1 MLRFL
6 IRRILFGL
14 LVLWVIATAVFFL
27 FFVATPG
34 DPARI
39 FAGRQ
44 ATEETVAAVRRQLGL
59 DRPLYE
65 QYWDYLSGLFHIP
78 PDLGTSF
85 QNQEPVLNMI
95 MIRLPVSISI
105 ALGAAVLWLLI
116 GIPIGILAATKPR
129 SLADR
134 TATVVALAGL
144 SMPTF
149 VLGMLLY
156 NWFFFQLTKAGY
168 PIFPANQYVPIVES
182 PIEWARH
189 LMLAWLTLAL
199 VFAATYSRLTR
210 GSLLEVL
217 GEDYIRTARSK
228 GLSERAVV
236 LRHGLRSALTPI
248 VTLFGLDIGALLG
261 GTIVTEKIFGLPG
274 LGALAVQSVS
284 TQDLPVIMGTVL
296 VAAFFVVVANILVDM
311 TYAILDPRVRLR

>member
-14 LVLWVIATAVFFL
+14 LVLWIIATAVFFL
-27 FFVATPG
+27 FYVASPG
-34 DPARI
+34 DPARL

-44 ATEETVAAVRRQLGL
+44 ATDETVAAVRRNLGL
-59 DRPLYE
+59 DRPLFV
-65 QYWDYLSGLFHIP
+65 QYWDYLTGLLHWP

-85 QNQEPVLNMI
+85 VNQEPVLETI
-95 MIRLPVSISI
+95 IHRLPVSISI

-134 TATVVALAGL
+134 SATVVALAGL

-149 VLGMLLY
+149 VLGMLLF
-156 NWFFFQLTKAGY
+156 NFFFYQLTKAGY
-168 PIFPANQYVPIVES
+168 PIFPANEYVPLQQD
-182 PIEWARH
+182 PIQWARH
-189 LMLAWLTLAL
+189 LFLAWLTLAL
-199 VFAATYSRLTR
+199 VFAAAYSRLTR

-217 GEDYIRTARSK
+217 GEDYIRTARAK
-228 GLSERAVV
+228 GMPERTVIF
-236 LRHGLRSALTPI
+236 RHGLRSALTPI
-248 VTLFGLDIGALLG
+248 VTLFGLDLGALLG

-274 LGALAVQSVS
+274 LGALAVQSVFS
-284 TQDLPVIMGTVL
+284 QDLPVIMGTVL

-311 TYAILDPRVRLR
+311 AYAVLDPRVRLT

>member
-6 IRRILFGL
+6 VRRILFGI
-14 LVLWVIATAVFFL
+14 LVLWIIATSVFLL
-27 FFVATPG
+27 FFVASPG
-34 DPARI
+34 DPARL

-65 QYWDYLSGLFHIP
+65 QYFDFLRGLFRLP
-78 PDLGTSF
+78 PDLGISF
-85 QNQEPVLNMI
+85 INQEPVLNTLLS
-95 MIRLPVSISI
+95 RLPVSISV

-129 SLADR
+129 TLADR
-134 TATVVALAGL
+134 TATVAALAGL

-149 VLGMLLY
+149 VLGMLLF
-156 NWFFFQLTKAGY
+156 NWGFFQLTRAGY
-168 PIFPANQYVPIVES
+168 PIFPAGQYVPFVES
-182 PIEWARH
+182 PFEWARH
-189 LMLAWLTLAL
+189 LVLPWLTVAL

-210 GSLLEVL
+210 GSLLEVM

-228 GLSERAVV
+228 GLSERTVV
-236 LRHGLRSALTPI
+236 FRHGLRSALTPI
-248 VTLFGLDIGALLG
+248 VTLFGLDFGALLG

-274 LGALAVQSVS
+274 LGALAVQSVAS
-284 TQDLPVIMGTVL
+284 QDLPVIMGTVL
-296 VAAFFVVVANILVDM
+296 IAAFFVIVANIVVDIV
-311 TYAILDPRVRLR
+311 YAVLDPRVRLS

>member
-1 MLRFL
+1 VLRFL
-6 IRRILFGL
+6 TRRILFGL
-14 LVLWVIATAVFFL
+14 LVLWIIATAVFFL
-27 FFVATPG
+27 FYIAGPG
-34 DPARI
+34 DPARL

-65 QYWDYLSGLFHIP
+65 QYWDYLTGLFHWP

-85 QNQEPVLNMI
+85 INQEPVLNTI
-95 MIRLPVSISI
+95 IHRLPVSISI

-116 GIPIGILAATKPR
+116 GIPIGILAATRPR
-129 SLADR
+129 SVADR
-134 TATVVALAGL
+134 SATVIALAGL

-149 VLGMLLY
+149 VLGMLLF
-156 NWFFFQLTKAGY
+156 NFFFYQLTKAGY
-168 PIFPANQYVPIVES
+168 PIFPANGYVPLLEN
-182 PIEWARH
+182 PLQWARH
-189 LMLAWLTLAL
+189 LLLAWLTLAL

-228 GLSERAVV
+228 GLAERTVIF
-236 LRHGLRSALTPI
+236 RHGLRSALTPI
-248 VTLFGLDIGALLG
+248 VTLFGLDLGALLG

-274 LGALAVQSVS
+274 LGALAVQSVF

-296 VAAFFVVVANILVDM
+296 VAAFFVVVANIVVDM
-311 TYAILDPRVRLR
+311 TYALLDPRVRLT

>member
-1 MLRFL
+1 VLRFL
-6 IRRILFGL
+6 TRRILFGL
-14 LVLWVIATAVFFL
+14 LVLWIIATAVFFL
-27 FFVATPG
+27 FYIAGPG
-34 DPARI
+34 DPARL

-65 QYWDYLSGLFHIP
+65 QYWDYLAGLSHWP
-78 PDLGTSF
+78 TDLGTSF
-85 QNQEPVLNMI
+85 INQEPVLNTI
-95 MIRLPVSISI
+95 IHRLPVSISI

-116 GIPIGILAATKPR
+116 GIPIGILAATRPR
-129 SLADR
+129 SVADR
-134 TATVVALAGL
+134 SATVIALAGL

-149 VLGMLLY
+149 VLGMLLF
-156 NWFFFQLTKAGY
+156 NFFFYQLTKAGY
-168 PIFPANQYVPIVES
+168 PIFPANGYVPLLEN
-182 PIEWARH
+182 PFQWARH
-189 LMLAWLTLAL
+189 LLLAWLTLAL

-228 GLSERAVV
+228 GLAERTVV
-236 LRHGLRSALTPI
+236 FRHGLRSALTPI
-248 VTLFGLDIGALLG
+248 VTLFGLDLGALLG

-274 LGALAVQSVS
+274 LGALAVQSVF

-296 VAAFFVVVANILVDM
+296 VAAFFVVVANIVVDM
-311 TYAILDPRVRLR
+311 TYALLDPRVRLT

>member
-1 MLRFL
+1 VLRFL
-6 IRRILFGL
+6 TRRILFGL
-14 LVLWVIATAVFFL
+14 LVLWIIATAVFFL
-27 FFVATPG
+27 FYIAGPG
-34 DPARI
+34 DPARL

-65 QYWDYLSGLFHIP
+65 QYWDYLTGLFHWP

-85 QNQEPVLNMI
+85 INQEPVLNTI
-95 MIRLPVSISI
+95 IHRLPVSISI

-116 GIPIGILAATKPR
+116 GIPIGILAATRPR
-129 SLADR
+129 SVADR
-134 TATVVALAGL
+134 SATVIALAGL

-149 VLGMLLY
+149 VLGMLLF
-156 NWFFFQLTKAGY
+156 NFFFYQLTKAGY
-168 PIFPANQYVPIVES
+168 PIFPANGYVPLLEN
-182 PIEWARH
+182 PFQWARH
-189 LMLAWLTLAL
+189 LLLAWLTLAL

-228 GLSERAVV
+228 GLAERTVV
-236 LRHGLRSALTPI
+236 FRHGLRSALTPI
-248 VTLFGLDIGALLG
+248 VTLFGLDLGALLG

-274 LGALAVQSVS
+274 LGALAVQSVF

-296 VAAFFVVVANILVDM
+296 VAAFFVVVANIVVDM
-311 TYAILDPRVRLR
+311 TYALLDPRVRLT

>member
-14 LVLWVIATAVFFL
+14 LVLWIIATAVFFL
-27 FFVATPG
+27 FYVASPG
-34 DPARI
+34 DPARL

-44 ATEETVAAVRRQLGL
+44 ATDETVAAVRHTLGL
-59 DRPLYE
+59 DRPLFV
-65 QYWDYLSGLFHIP
+65 QYWDYLSGLLHWP

-85 QNQEPVLNMI
+85 VNQEPVLNTI
-95 MIRLPVSISI
+95 VQRLPVSMSI

-116 GIPIGILAATKPR
+116 GIPIGILAATRPR

-134 TATVVALAGL
+134 SATVVALAGL

-149 VLGMLLY
+149 VLGMLLF
-156 NWFFFQLTKAGY
+156 NLFFFQLTKAGY
-168 PIFPANQYVPIVES
+168 PIFPANGYVPLQES

-189 LMLAWLTLAL
+189 LFLAWLTLAL

-217 GEDYIRTARSK
+217 GEDYIRTARAK
-228 GLSERAVV
+228 GMPERTVIF
-236 LRHGLRSALTPI
+236 RHGLRSALTPI
-248 VTLFGLDIGALLG
+248 VTLFGLDLGALLG

-274 LGALAVQSVS
+274 LGALAVQSVFS
-284 TQDLPVIMGTVL
+284 QDLPVIMGTVL
-296 VAAFFVVVANILVDM
+296 VAAFFVVVANIIVDIG
-311 TYAILDPRVRLR
+311 YAVLDPRVRLT